1 MIRLKNLHKS
11 IKRQKILRGIDLT
24 IEQGEKLVVIGR
36 SGGGKSVLL
45 KIILGLMQIDSGEV
59 WYENTN
65 VTGFREQEL
74 VPLRREMG
82 MVFQNGALFD
92 SMTVGEN
99 VGFSLTER
107 DRLPVEEVKLRVTDA
122 LAMVG
127 LQGQER
133 KMPSELSGGMRK
145 RVALARAAISK
156 PKLMLFDEPTAG
168 LDPMMSDSINK
179 LIIRLCQERQMTA
192 VVVTHDMVSAYEIA
206 DKIALLHEGKI
217 YCQMT
222 PKELQAQTDPI
233 IHDFIHG
240 ISGEPALAGKPA

>member
-11 IKRQKILRGIDLT
+11 IKRQKILRGVDLT

-59 WYENTN
+59 WYENKN
-65 VTGFREQEL
+65 VTGLREQEL

-107 DRLPVEEVKLRVTDA
+107 DHLPAAEVKLRVTEA

-133 KMPSELSGGMRK
+133 KMPAELSGGMRK

-179 LIIRLCQERQMTA
+179 LIIRLCRERQMTA

-206 DKIALLHEGKI
+206 DKIALLHEGRI

-222 PKELQAQTDPI
+222 PQELQAQKDPI

-240 ISGEPALAGKPA
+240 ISGESVLAAKPA